1 MSNGVILLFVVRI
14 LIVLTQT
21 SDMSPVMKQARENR
35 LLTISDEIERY
46 LHD

>member
-21 SDMSPVMKQARENR
+21 SDMSPMMKQVRENR